1 MPYDSLTNR
10 TDAQALMPEE
20 VSNAWIAKATETS
33 AALSLFRR
41 VPVARSQTRFPVL
54 SALPL
59 AYFVTGDTGLKQT
72 TDVAWSNKFLNVEEV
87 AVIIP
92 VPDAVAAD
100 ADQDVWDEIEP
111 LAVEAIG
118 RVIDNAVFFGVN
130 APASWPTNIRAAAVA
145 ANNDYEYGTSTA
157 AQGLVYGDI
166 DELHGLVEADGYDI
180 DGWVASRVFKSAL
193 RRARATDGQRLDLGR
208 TNQLLTELDGSP
220 IKYPMKGLWPAN
232 TVAFG
237 GDWSQFVLGVRQDIT
252 MKMLDQAVIQDN
264 TGAIVYNLAQQDMRA
279 LRLVMR
285 VGWQVAN
292 LINNEQPTEA
302 ERYPVGVL
310 TNDTP

>member
-1 MPYDSLTNR
+1 MAYDSVTTR
-10 TDAQALMPEE
+10 ADAAALMPEE
-20 VSNAWIAKATETS
+20 VSASWLSKATEQS
-33 AALSLFRR
+33 AAMSLFRR
-41 VPVARSQTRFPVL
+41 IPVARAQTRFPVL

-72 TDVAWSNKFLNVEEV
+72 SEVAWNNKFMNVEEI

-92 VPDAVAAD
+92 VPDAVSAD

-111 LAVEAIG
+111 LAVEAMG
-118 RVIDNAVFFGVN
+118 RVLDNAIFFGVN

-157 AQGLVYGDI
+157 AQGAAFGDV
-166 DELHGLVEADGYDI
+166 DELHALVEADGFDI
-180 DGWVASRVFKSAL
+180 DGWVASRAFKAGL
-193 RRARATDGQRLDLGR
+193 RRARATDGQRLDQGR
-208 TNQLLTELDGSP
+208 TNPALTELDGSP
-220 IKYPMKGLWPAN
+220 IVYPMKGLWPAN
-232 TVAFG
+232 TMAFG
-237 GDWSQFVLGVRQDIT
+237 GDWSQYVLGVRQDIT

-264 TGAIVYNLAQQDMRA
+264 TGAIVYNLAQQDMQA

-292 LINNEQPTEA
+292 LINNEQPNEA

>member
-1 MPYDSLTNR
+1 MAYDNIVNR
-10 TDAQALMPEE
+10 ADAQALMPEE
-20 VSNAWIAKATETS
+20 VSNAWLTKATEQS
-33 AALSLFRR
+33 AAMSLFRR
-41 VPVARSQTRFPVL
+41 IPVARAQTRFPVL

-72 TDVAWSNKFLNVEEV
+72 SDVAWNNKYLNVEEI

-100 ADQDVWDEIEP
+100 AEQDVWDEIEP
-111 LAVEAIG
+111 LAVEAMA
-118 RVIDNAVFFGVN
+118 RVLDNAIFFGVN
-130 APASWPTNIRAAAVA
+130 APASWPTNVRAAAVA
-145 ANNDYEYGTSTA
+145 AGNNYEYGTSTA

-180 DGWVASRVFKSAL
+180 DGWVASRVLKSAL
-193 RRARATDGQRLDLGR
+193 RRARATDGQRLDQGR
-208 TNQLLTELDGSP
+208 TNQSLTELDGAP
-220 IKYPMKGLWPAN
+220 IVYPMKGLWPAN

-237 GDWSQFVLGVRQDIT
+237 GDFSQYVLGVRQDIS

-264 TGAIVYNLAQQDMRA
+264 TGAIVYNLAQQDMQA

-292 LINNEQPTEA
+292 LINNEEPIEA
-302 ERYPVGVL
+302 NRYPVGVL
-310 TNDTP
+310 TNNS